1 MNKYHELMRTIAGE
15 YHIERGE
22 QESHERWKARTVY
35 SLLGRM
41 ACASLSDSLEE
52 DELISLEK
60 DEMTAESGGS
70 VSITHFKRRIE
81 STLKHYLSLYP
92 EISTLFPTDLS
103 ERKRMYKDIYET
115 FVKSGCVYHKSNEI
129 KAAAPCTAAQ
139 DSIWFER
146 GMPLDRHQYISGLG
160 AYLPI
165 GLGHGKGQ
173 VYPSVREMFC
183 LLESTL
189 SEFWADLV
197 STADWHPLQAGADM
211 EYLPHHSPYYHWRNV
226 PLKDCLISVSRIGQP
241 GSYLYYLYQIRD
253 GQLLGS
259 QLPQWLVNDP
269 FYDGTAYRIVT
280 NACLAANF
288 QLPTIQYKMDGPIV
302 QVTFKYLPSPA
313 ELFWIKLYSWPTFF
327 LHFPGNFR
335 RIFSLEVFK
344 AIKPV
349 LEQIGYQ
356 FTEE

>member
-1 MNKYHELMRTIAGE
+1 MNKYHELMRTITRE

-22 QESHERWKARTVY
+22 QESDERWKARTVY

-41 ACASLSDSLEE
+41 AYASLLDSFEE
-52 DELISLEK
+52 DELNSLEK
-60 DEMTAESGGS
+60 DELTTENGGS

-81 STLKHYLSLYP
+81 STLKHYLNLYP
-92 EISTLFPTDLS
+92 EISTLFSTDLS
-103 ERKRMYKDIYET
+103 ERKRMYQDIYET
-115 FVKSGCVYHKSNEI
+115 FAKSGCVYHKNYEI
-129 KAAAPCTAAQ
+129 IAASPCAAAQ
-139 DSIWFER
+139 SSIWFER
-146 GMPLDRHQYISGLG
+146 GMPLERHQYISGLG

-165 GLGHGKGQ
+165 ELGPGKGQ
-173 VYPSVREMFC
+173 VYPSVHEMFC
-183 LLESTL
+183 LQESTL
-189 SEFWADLV
+189 SEFWAKLV

-211 EYLPHHSPYYHWRNV
+211 EYLPHHPPFYHWRSI
-226 PLKDCLISVSRIGQP
+226 PLKNCQVSISRIGKP
-241 GSYLYYLYQIRD
+241 GGYLYYLYQMQD
-253 GQLLGS
+253 GQLRGS

-269 FYDGTAYRIVT
+269 FYGGAAYHIVT

-302 QVTFKYLPSPA
+302 QITFQYLPSPA
-313 ELFWIKLYSWPTFF
+313 ELFWIKLYSWPTSF

-335 RIFSLEVFK
+335 RIFSLEVFRVVK
-344 AIKPV
+344 SV